1 MPHYLTEANQKGLAA
16 HIEAVCKAITIGVIV
31 YNRNVC
37 KLEAETVA
45 RLAERN
51 PNLIGFKDGVGDI
64 EAVMAVRNL
73 LGDRLSYLGGLP
85 TAEVF
90 AEAYN
95 AAGFPVYSSAVF
107 NFIPKTAMEFYEA
120 VRTGDR
126 ATTQR
131 LLKDFF
137 FPYLAIRNRSA
148 GYAVSIVKAGA
159 KLVGHG
165 AGPVRPPLTDLT
177 EAEEQDLAALIGK
190 LGAAVRREIGGNCTR
205 AIPAIPLN
213 WNGFM
218 KINPRPPVDAGHG
231 VTRRVLAESPEI
243 MLVEF
248 AFADGGEGLPHS
260 HPHVQSTFVK
270 AGRYRFTVGDETFEV
285 GPGDAFVVPRA

>member
-1 MPHYLTEANQKGLAA
+1 M
-16 HIEAVCKAITIGVIV
+16 
-31 YNRNVC
+31 
-37 KLEAETVA
+37 A

-159 KLVGHG
+159 NRRAWRRAG
-165 AGPVRPPLTDLT
+165 AAALTDLT

-190 LGAAVRREIGGNCTR
+190 LG
-205 AIPAIPLN
+205 P
-213 WNGFM
+213 
-218 KINPRPPVDAGHG
+218 
-231 VTRRVLAESPEI
+231 
-243 MLVEF
+243 
-248 AFADGGEGLPHS
+248 
-260 HPHVQSTFVK
+260 Q
-270 AGRYRFTVGDETFEV
+270 
-285 GPGDAFVVPRA
+285 